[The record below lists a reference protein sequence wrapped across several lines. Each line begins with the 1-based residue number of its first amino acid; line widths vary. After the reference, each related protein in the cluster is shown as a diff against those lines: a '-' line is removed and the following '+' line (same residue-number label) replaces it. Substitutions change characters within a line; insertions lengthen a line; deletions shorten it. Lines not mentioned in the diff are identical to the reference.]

1 MLTLYHKSEYILETA
16 LSIVALNF
24 TFLCSF
30 EPIKMNNDG
39 NCPKPTVVNRITG
52 TDYAGGKF
60 PSREESGWSGRR
72 EKTPI
77 VTPLCCYNVEELSM
91 SHDGK
96 VAR

>member
-1 MLTLYHKSEYILETA
+1 MLTLFHKSEYILEKA
-16 LSIVALNF
+16 LSIDAFNF

-39 NCPKPTVVNRITG
+39 NCPKPTVVNRITD

-60 PSREESGWSGRR
+60 PSWEGSGWSRRR

-77 VTPLCCYNVEELSM
+77 VTPLCCYKVEELSM
-91 SHDGK
+91 SHDGM